1 MDLESSLGSPRNKR
15 LVTALILGTLL
26 VVAFFVAQ
34 GTTQLLAAALLPV
47 DHSAVAAA
55 ATRSRA
61 RDATAGRRQRDD
73 TTILRRNIFDSETG
87 PLDGTPV
94 TEVEP
99 AEPLESPEEL
109 DPNSPPP
116 PCEGSVRL
124 VASVVNPRRQDWS
137 FAAIIGAAGKAM
149 LYRVGQEVDGR
160 QVLQILPH
168 RVILRPAS
176 SGPCQIAM
184 FNEDG
189 APAAPRPAVAQRPPP
204 RVNERVRPSREGA
217 ISNEELEAGITRN
230 SDTNFTIQRSLVDQ
244 ILENQAELMRTARI
258 IPHEEGGRVVGVKV
272 YGIRRN
278 SLLGR
283 LGVQNGDMLRTI
295 NGYDMT
301 SPDSALEAY
310 ARLRSAD
317 HLTLSIVRRGQPTT
331 LDYNIQ

>member
-1 MDLESSLGSPRNKR
+1 MDLESSLGSPQNKR
-15 LVTALILGTLL
+15 LITALVLGTLV
-26 VVAFFVAQ
+26 VVAFFLAQ
-34 GTTQLLAAALLPV
+34 GTTQLLAASLLPL
-47 DHSAVAAA
+47 D
-55 ATRSRA
+55 RS
-61 RDATAGRRQRDD
+61 ATALRAGRPQASARVSVRERDD

-94 TEVEP
+94 SEVP
-99 AEPLESPEEL
+99 VAEPLESTEEL

-116 PCEGSVRL
+116 TCEGSVRL

-149 LYRVGQEVDGR
+149 LYRVGQQVDGR

-189 APAAPRPAVAQRPPP
+189 APTAPARPAVSQRTPP
-204 RVNERVRPSREGA
+204 RTNERIPPNREGA
-217 ISNEELEAGITRN
+217 ISNEDLEAGITRN
-230 SDTNFTIQRSLVDQ
+230 SDTNFTIQRSLVDR

-295 NGYDMT
+295 NGYDMS

-310 ARLRSAD
+310 TRLRSAD
-317 HLTLSIVRRGQPTT
+317 HLTLSIVRRGQSTT